1 MFFLN
6 KYNNVLTQKNKMV
19 FNIKINKMKRRD
31 AIKNT
36 ALLMGYAV
44 SASAIAGL
52 MSGCETDTKTPVNMW
67 KSKSMS
73 ETQLN
78 TLREAAERI
87 LPATEGIVGAKDVMV
102 ERFVDEM
109 LDGAYKPAEIA
120 SFKQGLDDLEAAAQ
134 AAYNNTFA
142 KLKPAEMDA
151 LITRI
156 GEAAM
161 AVKDQD
167 NEVEPFFFALKEIT
181 LLGFFTSEKVGEKVL
196 NYLPIPG
203 GYDGDVPMSEI
214 PNGGRAWSF

>member
-1 MFFLN
+1 
-6 KYNNVLTQKNKMV
+6 
-19 FNIKINKMKRRD
+19 MKRRD

-52 MSGCETDTKTPVNMW
+52 MSGCQADTKTPADMW
-67 KSKSMS
+67 KSKTMS
-73 ETQLN
+73 DTQVN

-87 LPATEGIVGAKDVMV
+87 LPATEDIVGAKDVMV

-109 LDGAYKPAEIA
+109 LDGAYEPAEIA
-120 SFKQGLDDLEAAAQ
+120 SFKTGLDGLEAAAQ
-134 AAYNNTFA
+134 TTYKNSFA

-151 LITRI
+151 LITKI

-161 AVKDQD
+161 AVKDEE
-167 NEVEPFFFALKEIT
+167 NEIEPFFFALKGIT
-181 LLGFFTSEKVGEKVL
+181 LLGFFTSEKVGEEVL

-203 GYDGDVPMSEI
+203 GYQGDVPMTEI
-214 PNGGRAWSF
+214 PQGGRAWSF

>member
-1 MFFLN
+1 
-6 KYNNVLTQKNKMV
+6 
-19 FNIKINKMKRRD
+19 MKRRD

-52 MSGCETDTKTPVNMW
+52 MSGCQADTKTPADMW
-67 KSKSMS
+67 KSKAMTD
-73 ETQLN
+73 TQLN
-78 TLREAAERI
+78 TVREAAERI

-102 ERFVDEM
+102 ERLVDEL
-109 LDGAYKPAEIA
+109 LDSAFKPAEIA

-134 AAYNNTFA
+134 AAHNNTFA
-142 KLKPAEMDA
+142 KLEPAQMDA
-151 LITRI
+151 LITKI

-167 NEVEPFFFALKEIT
+167 HEVEPFFFALKEVT
-181 LLGFFTSEKVGEKVL
+181 LLGFFTSEKVGEEVM

-203 GYDGDVPMSEI
+203 GYQGDVPMSEI
-214 PNGGRAWSF
+214 PQGGRAWSF

>member
-1 MFFLN
+1 
-6 KYNNVLTQKNKMV
+6 
-19 FNIKINKMKRRD
+19 MKRRD

-52 MSGCETDTKTPVNMW
+52 MSGCQTDTKTPADRW
-67 KSKSMS
+67 KSKTMS
-73 ETQLN
+73 DIQFN

-87 LPATEGIVGAKDVMV
+87 LPATEGIVGAKDVKV

-120 SFKQGLDDLEAAAQ
+120 SFKKGLDDLEAAAQ
-134 AAYNNTFA
+134 ATYNNTFA
-142 KLKPAEMDA
+142 KLKPVEMDA
-151 LITRI
+151 LITKI

-161 AVKDQD
+161 PFKDEE

-181 LLGFFTSEKVGEKVL
+181 LLGFFASEKVGEEVL

-203 GYDGDVPMSEI
+203 GYQGDVPMSEI
-214 PNGGRAWSF
+214 PQGGRAWSF

>member
-1 MFFLN
+1 
-6 KYNNVLTQKNKMV
+6 
-19 FNIKINKMKRRD
+19 MKRRE

-52 MSGCETDTKTPVNMW
+52 MSGCQTDTKTPADVW
-67 KSKSMS
+67 KSKSMTG
-73 ETQLN
+73 TQVN

-109 LDGAYKPAEIA
+109 LDGAYEPEEIT
-120 SFKQGLDDLEAAAQ
+120 SFKKGLDDLEAAAQ
-134 AAYNNTFA
+134 SAHNKSFA
-142 KLKPAEMDA
+142 DLEPAQMDA
-151 LITRI
+151 LITKI

-161 AVKDQD
+161 AVKDQN
-167 NEVEPFFFALKEIT
+167 NEVAPFFFALKQAT
-181 LLGFFTSEKVGEKVL
+181 LLGFFTSEKVGEEVL

-203 GYDGDVPMSEI
+203 GYQGDVPMSEI
-214 PNGGRAWSF
+214 PQGGRAWSF

>member
-1 MFFLN
+1 
-6 KYNNVLTQKNKMV
+6 
-19 FNIKINKMKRRD
+19 MKRRD

-52 MSGCETDTKTPVNMW
+52 MSGCQADTKTPVDMW
-67 KSKSMS
+67 KAKAMS
-73 ETQLN
+73 DTQIN

-109 LDGAYKPAEIA
+109 LDGAYEPAEIA
-120 SFKQGLDDLEAAAQ
+120 SFKKGLDDLEATAQ
-134 AAYNNTFA
+134 ATYNNTFA
-142 KLKPAEMDA
+142 KLKPEEMDA
-151 LITRI
+151 LITKI

-161 AVKDQD
+161 AIKDEEH
-167 NEVEPFFFALKEIT
+167 EVEPFFFALKGIT
-181 LLGFFTSEKVGEKVL
+181 LLGFFTSEKVGEEVL

-203 GYDGDVPMSEI
+203 GYQGDVPMSEI
-214 PNGGRAWSF
+214 PQGGRAWSF

>member
-1 MFFLN
+1 
-6 KYNNVLTQKNKMV
+6 
-19 FNIKINKMKRRD
+19 MKRRD

-52 MSGCETDTKTPVNMW
+52 MSGCQADTKTPADVW
-67 KSKSMS
+67 KPKAMS
-73 ETQLN
+73 DTQFN

-87 LPATEGIVGAKDVMV
+87 LPATEDMVGAKDVMV

-109 LDGAYKPAEIA
+109 LDGAYEPAEIA

-134 AAYNNTFA
+134 AAHNNTFA
-142 KLKPAEMDA
+142 KLKPTEMDA
-151 LITRI
+151 LITKI

-161 AVKDQD
+161 AVKDEE
-167 NEVEPFFFALKEIT
+167 NEIEPFFFALKEAT
-181 LLGFFTSEKVGEKVL
+181 LLGFFTSEKVGEEVL

-203 GYDGDVPMSEI
+203 GYQGDVPMSEI
-214 PNGGRAWSF
+214 PQGGRAWSF

>member
-1 MFFLN
+1 
-6 KYNNVLTQKNKMV
+6 
-19 FNIKINKMKRRD
+19 MKRRD

-52 MSGCETDTKTPVNMW
+52 MSGCEADTKTPTDMW

-73 ETQLN
+73 DIQVN

-109 LDGAYKPAEIA
+109 LDGAYEAAEIA
-120 SFKQGLDDLEAAAQ
+120 SFKKGLDGLEADAQ
-134 AAYNNTFA
+134 ATYNKTFA
-142 KLKPAEMDA
+142 KLKPTEMDA
-151 LITRI
+151 LITKI
-156 GEAAM
+156 GKAAM
-161 AVKDQD
+161 ALKDQD
-167 NEVEPFFFALKEIT
+167 YEVTPFFFALKEIT
-181 LLGFFTSEKVGEKVL
+181 LIGFFTSEKVGEEVL

-203 GYDGDVPMSEI
+203 GYNGDVPMSEI
-214 PNGGRAWSF
+214 PQGGRIWSF